1 MMIVDMVLLNHSS
14 FFLIPWFEGF
24 LHCKPVYAKIIRMNI
39 KIQNVDL
46 TAFRHEVNY
55 TIND

>member
-1 MMIVDMVLLNHSS
+1 MVLLNYSD
-14 FFLIPWFEGF
+14 FFWFLGF
-24 LHCKPVYAKIIRMNI
+24 IHCKPVYAKIIQMNITDI

-46 TAFRHEVNY
+46 TALRHEVNY